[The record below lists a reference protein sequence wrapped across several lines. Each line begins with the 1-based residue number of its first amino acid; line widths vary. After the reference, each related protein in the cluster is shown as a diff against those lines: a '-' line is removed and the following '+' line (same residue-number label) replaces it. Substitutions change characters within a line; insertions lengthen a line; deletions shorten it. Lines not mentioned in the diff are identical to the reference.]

1 MDLTDE
7 QWSLIEPLL
16 PARKLK
22 RKDRPGRT
30 PTPSRALW
38 DGILWILRTGAQWS
52 ELPREKYPPYKTV
65 HLRFQGWVR
74 DGTFRAALRAL
85 ALDLKERGGF
95 DLEEGFVDAYFA
107 SAKKGGPASGKPKRG
122 KGTKV
127 MAAADGAGLP
137 LAIGAASASPH
148 ETKLLEATLDES
160 LIDELP
166 ERLIGDK
173 AYDAD
178 KLDERLWHQRGV
190 KLIAPHRRGRKTKT
204 QDGRELRRYR
214 RRWKMERLFA
224 WLQNFRRLV
233 TRYEVKVENFL
244 GFLHLGCILILLRQF

>member
-16 PARKLK
+16 PARK
-22 RKDRPGRT
+22 
-30 PTPSRALW
+30 PSRHW
-38 DGILWILRTGAQWS
+38 
-52 ELPREKYPPYKTV
+52 
-65 HLRFQGWVR
+65 
-74 DGTFRAALRAL
+74 
-85 ALDLKERGGF
+85 
-95 DLEEGFVDAYFA
+95 
-107 SAKKGGPASGKPKRG
+107 RG
-122 KGTKV
+122 KRF
-127 MAAADGAGLP
+127 
-137 LAIGAASASPH
+137 SPRNQ
-148 ETKLLEATLDES
+148 APRCPLDES
-160 LIDELP
+160 
-166 ERLIGDK
+166 LIGDK

-244 GFLHLGCILILLRQF
+244 GFLHLG